1 MQYYAIQLS
10 GDGGVVRH
18 PETEEPKAIEVG
30 DLDDMQAAID
40 QACQQLECRHIFKG
54 VITRGNGLG
63 GYLVADAHE
72 LAEMGVQ

>member
-30 DLDDMQAAID
+30 ELDDMQTAID
-40 QACQQLECRHIFKG
+40 QACENLKCQHLFKG

-63 GYLVADAHE
+63 GYLVATAHE
-72 LAEMGVQ
+72 LAEMVVQ

>member
-30 DLDDMQAAID
+30 ELDDMQTVID
-40 QACQQLECRHIFKG
+40 QACENLKCQHLFKG

-63 GYLVADAHE
+63 GYLVATAHE
-72 LAEMGVQ
+72 LAEMVVQ

>member
-1 MQYYAIQLS
+1 MQYYAIQLC

-54 VITRGNGLG
+54 VITRGNGVG